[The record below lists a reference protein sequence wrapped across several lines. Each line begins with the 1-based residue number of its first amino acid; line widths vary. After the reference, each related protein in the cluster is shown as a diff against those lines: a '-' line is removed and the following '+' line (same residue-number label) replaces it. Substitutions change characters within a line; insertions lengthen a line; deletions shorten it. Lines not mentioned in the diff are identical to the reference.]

1 MCLST
6 CRTNVDD
13 DIHVLNTMEISSR
26 KEEIYLASTKWWSDP
41 LKGHTVV
48 SGREG
53 GWYYPSPR
61 QTDEIATLT
70 KIEGGL

>member
-1 MCLST
+1 
-6 CRTNVDD
+6 
-13 DIHVLNTMEISSR
+13 MEISSR
-26 KEEIYLASTKWWSDP
+26 KEEIFLASTKWWSDP